1 MPKQNTIPALG
12 KSIQVLQAI
21 ASGKQN
27 YSIAELAR
35 HLQVPQTTC
44 YRIVQTLIAADWLR
58 PRAAGVGY
66 ELSYGMM
73 PLVQPFLNHRVLI
86 DTARRPME
94 EMVRSCGLAAKLVI
108 RQNDEGVTVFRV
120 ESHRPMAL
128 SGRVGIRFTLAYG
141 SSGACLMSDLNEIQV
156 KQILDVSPA
165 DSWKYQSRE
174 DVTARIQQSRQD
186 GLCLDMGNFH
196 PHIHTMS
203 APLHEASGRIAA
215 AITLLGLPGDF
226 DVLQLPSHKLAIRRC
241 VQACERLIRRDG
253 INMNPAIKE

>member
-44 YRIVQTLIAADWLR
+44 YRIIQTLIAADWLR

-94 EMVRSCGLAAKLVI
+94 DLVRTSGLAAKLVI

-128 SGRVGIRFTLAYG
+128 SGRVGIRFPLIYG
-141 SSGACLMSDLNEIQV
+141 SSGACLMSDLNDLQI
-156 KQILDVSPA
+156 KQILEHAPP
-165 DSWKYQSRE
+165 DSWKYQTSS
-174 DVTARIQQSRQD
+174 DVTERIQQTRQD
-186 GLCLDMGNFH
+186 GICMDMGKFH

-203 APLHEASGRIAA
+203 APLHEANGRIAA

-226 DVLQLPSHKLAIRRC
+226 DTSQLPSHKNAMRRC
-241 VQACERLIRRDG
+241 IQACERLVRRDG
-253 INMNPAIKE
+253 ISMTSLSKE